1 MIQEAIRFLIPLAAL
16 FINCCFFIV
25 AFRAITRHDLLKSV
39 VSGFVAGVVVLV
51 LVDFLLDAGVWGL
64 LEDLF
69 IYSMLSYG
77 YFHFVNLS
85 ESARRI
91 RLLRE
96 MEEARLGLTEAQILG
111 RYNAA
116 EILNRRLERLLSTG
130 QIKEQNGRLFIANPV
145 MLISA
150 RIVLFLKAF
159 LLGNKS

>member
-1 MIQEAIRFLIPLAAL
+1 MMQEAVRFLTPLTAL

-25 AFRAITRHDLLKSV
+25 AFRAITRQDLLKSI
-39 VSGFVAGVVVLV
+39 VSGFVAGVIVLV
-51 LVDFLLDAGVWGL
+51 LIDLLLGAGVWGT
-64 LEDLF
+64 LEDIF
-69 IYSMLSYG
+69 VYCMLSYG

-116 EILNRRLERLLSTG
+116 EIVNRRLGRLLSTG
-130 QIKEQNGRLFIANPV
+130 QIKEQGGRLFIANPV

-150 RIVLFLKAF
+150 RIILFLKTF
-159 LLGNKS
+159 LLGKWL